1 MAIIDQHLPGKRLP
15 GCSHTPVGT
24 GHVYGHAMASHTQ
37 TNLARQTKETRRVN
51 VSKCIDWV
59 NKGQVMVRETVVET
73 LLFVGQATTA
83 WKLSMVPEQIGSLVA
98 CPVIVKAVLKLICR
112 CASYQTCGCLRGNRR
127 GGRARWSS
135 RRRPLREI

>member
-1 MAIIDQHLPGKRLP
+1 M
-15 GCSHTPVGT
+15 PVGT
-24 GHVYGHAMASHTQ
+24 GHVYGHVMASHTQ

-73 LLFVGQATTA
+73 LLFVGWATTA
-83 WKLSMVPEQIGSLVA
+83 WKLSTVPEQIGSLVA
-98 CPVIVKAVLKLICR
+98 CLVIVEAVLKLICR

-127 GGRARWSS
+127 GGLEGERGGVLEEDHCVRYRATHTDK
-135 RRRPLREI
+135 PEVIID